1 MAFQADNLTVQKNFQ
16 DFFEKW
22 IVEQKE
28 HLHELISMSKSPN
41 QADSSVQ
48 NLVNHVL
55 NHYEEYY
62 KVKSDS
68 ANENAFVMLS
78 PSWTTIL
85 ENGFLWIG
93 GWRPT
98 MAFQLLYSKSGLQLE
113 TRLDE
118 LIQGI
123 QTGDLGD
130 LSPNQMTR
138 ADRLQRKTIK
148 EEREITEKM
157 AKQQETVADSEMVE
171 LSDVM
176 TALMENDADDDA
188 NGESIVNDQ
197 VDLAIER
204 KEEGLLR
211 VLGMADDLRLRTLKG
226 VVEILYPK
234 QAIHF
239 LIAAAELHLRL
250 HDWGK
255 QMDEKKTH
263 G

>member
-1 MAFQADNLTVQKNFQ
+1 MAFTAHNLTVQENFQ

-28 HLHELISMSKSPN
+28 HLHELISVSKSPN
-41 QADSSVQ
+41 QTDSLVQ
-48 NLVNHVL
+48 NLVNRVL
-55 NHYEEYY
+55 NHYKEYY
-62 KVKSDS
+62 TVKSNLAKD
-68 ANENAFVMLS
+68 NAFVMLS

-85 ENGFLWIG
+85 EDGFLWIG

-98 MAFQLLYSKSGLQLE
+98 MAFHLLYSKSGLQLE
-113 TRLDE
+113 ARLDE
-118 LIQGI
+118 LIRGI

-130 LSPNQMTR
+130 LGPNQLTR
-138 ADRLQRKTIK
+138 VDRLQRKTIK

-176 TALMENDADDDA
+176 TALMENDDAA
-188 NGESIVNDQ
+188 NGESVMNDQ
-197 VDLAIER
+197 VDSAMER
-204 KEEGLLR
+204 KEEGLVR

-226 VVEILYPK
+226 VVEILSPK
-234 QAIHF
+234 QALHF
-239 LIAAAELHLRL
+239 LIAAAELHLRM

-255 QMDEKKTH
+255 QMDEKKTD